1 MIGLDTNIIV
11 RYLVRDD
18 PLQTQKALACIGQL
32 TESRPGFISI
42 VAVAETA
49 WVLKRVYG
57 YTDAV
62 IVMAVERLLQAS
74 EFMVQNE
81 QQVFYAV
88 TMLKLGRASLG
99 DALIGALGSQV
110 GCDHTLTFDRK
121 AARLLPE
128 FELL

>member
-11 RYLVRDD
+11 RYLGQHD
-18 PLQTQKALACIGQL
+18 PVQSPKAATCIQQL
-32 TESRPGFISI
+32 TESQPGFISFVVI
-42 VAVAETA
+42 VETA
-49 WVLKRVYG
+49 WVLKRVYKMAEVAIA
-57 YTDAV
+57 AV
-62 IVMAVERLLQAS
+62 IERLLQAS
-74 EFMVQNE
+74 ELVIQNE

-88 TMLKLGRASLG
+88 ALAKQGRATLA

-121 AARLLPE
+121 AARLPE